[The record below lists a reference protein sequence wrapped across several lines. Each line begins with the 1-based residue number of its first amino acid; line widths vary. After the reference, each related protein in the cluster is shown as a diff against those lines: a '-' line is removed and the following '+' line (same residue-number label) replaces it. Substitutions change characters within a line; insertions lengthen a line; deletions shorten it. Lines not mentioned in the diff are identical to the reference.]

1 MEKVSAALEDNKK
14 YLQDEFKNS
23 MDFMMRELDLSGTGA
38 ALFALDGLVS
48 KQIIT
53 LSILNPLMKAGNMPG
68 QGTEQLGHIE
78 RAVLG
83 AVEQKHETKM
93 DQILLLLMSGFAYN

>member
-1 MEKVSAALEDNKK
+1 MEKVSEALSENKE
-14 YLQDEFKNS
+14 YLQNEFKNS

-53 LSILNPLMKAGNMPG
+53 LSILNPLMEAGELPG
-68 QGTEQLGHIE
+68 GG
-78 RAVLG
+78 RSSSG
-83 AVEQKHETKM
+83 
-93 DQILLLLMSGFAYN
+93 ILSGQCWALWSRSTRVKWTRYSCS

>member
-1 MEKVSAALEDNKK
+1 MEKVSAALSENKE
-14 YLQDEFKNS
+14 YLQSEFKNS

-53 LSILNPLMKAGNMPG
+53 LSILNPLMEAGELPG
-68 QGTEQLGHIE
+68 RGAEQLRHIE

-83 AVEQKHETKM
+83 AVEQK
-93 DQILLLLMSGFAYN
+93 QIGRAHV